1 MKKLLF
7 LVLIAIA
14 FCVAV
19 ENVDADVEA
28 WSLKGIWDK
37 VKGAVSSA
45 VSFLKKY
52 GIWDAIKTALST
64 AGTTAAGIACQNVGV
79 PGVLCSTMVKIVA
92 DNM

>member
-28 WSLKGIWDK
+28 WSLKSVWNK
-37 VKGAVSSA
+37 VKGWASSA
-45 VSFLKKY
+45 VSFLKKH
-52 GIWDAIKTALST
+52 GIWDVIKSALGT
-64 AGTTAAGIACQNVGV
+64 AGTAAAGVACQSVGV
-79 PGVLCSTMVKIVA
+79 PGVICSTMVKIVA